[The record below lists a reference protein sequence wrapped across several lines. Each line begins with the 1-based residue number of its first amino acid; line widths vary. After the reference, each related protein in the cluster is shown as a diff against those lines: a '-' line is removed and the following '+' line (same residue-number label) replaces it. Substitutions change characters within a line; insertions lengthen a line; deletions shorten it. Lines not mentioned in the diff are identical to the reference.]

1 MIIFYSFSY
10 LRSAFQYTTNILF
23 ERWPFL
29 VNFRYY
35 QDEILLILEAL
46 LQSHF
51 LAKFNSTYAEYWI
64 IKLHRILDL
73 QIYLIN
79 NQEYQFQRK
88 I

>member
-1 MIIFYSFSY
+1 MQ
-10 LRSAFQYTTNILF
+10 FQHLN
-23 ERWPFL
+23 
-29 VNFRYY
+29 
-35 QDEILLILEAL
+35 
-46 LQSHF
+46 
-51 LAKFNSTYAEYWI
+51 NSTYAEYWI